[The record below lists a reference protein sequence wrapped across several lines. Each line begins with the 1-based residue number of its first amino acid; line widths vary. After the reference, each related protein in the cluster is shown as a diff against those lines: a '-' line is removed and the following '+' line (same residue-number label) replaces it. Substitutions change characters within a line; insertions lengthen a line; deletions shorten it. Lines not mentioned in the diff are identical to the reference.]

1 MATGP
6 LSADERDVAAI
17 VAHLRD
23 EVEARGNDD
32 GERAAPGRG
41 RVVARTEAERLWAV
55 SAERPYLAKPG
66 LAGKARGLLLRPLK
80 AVLRRLMRWYVE
92 PLATDQRAFNAAVL
106 RALDELSER
115 LGGDLGQV
123 QRELSGTFEGQ
134 LGTFGGQL
142 GTFGGQLEAQSAET
156 AAFRDRLSRLV
167 DELEERIYRL
177 ERRPA
182 GTPAPVQVS
191 APAEPVSAPPFDY
204 FSLEMR
210 IRGPRGDVRERQQIY
225 VESFKDAAPVLDVG
239 AGRGEF
245 LELLREAGVEA
256 SGIELDEELVQYGR
270 SQGLSVDHADAVS
283 HLEGLDDGSL
293 GGIFAAQLVEHLPPA
308 ALVRFLTLAAAKLRP
323 DGVLVAETINPLSLV
338 ALKHYFAD
346 PTHAQPLVPQT
357 LEVLARQAGFR
368 RTELRFLNEPA
379 DEERLRAVELPEGS
393 EFDPA
398 RTALAR
404 NVELLNTVVFGPQDY
419 ALHAWA

>member
-1 MATGP
+1 MAAGP

-17 VAHLRD
+17 VARLRD
-23 EVEARGNDD
+23 EVEARGNE
-32 GERAAPGRG
+32 GGKRAAPVRS
-41 RVVARTEAERLWAV
+41 RLVARTEAERLWAV
-55 SAERPYLAKPG
+55 TAERQYLAKPG
-66 LAGKARGLLLRPLK
+66 LAGKVRGLLLMPVK

-92 PLATDQRAFNAAVL
+92 PLATDQRAFNATLL

-115 LGGDLGQV
+115 FGGDFAQAQGDLAQALAHAQG
-123 QRELSGTFEGQ
+123 ELSATLKGQ
-134 LGTFGGQL
+134 R
-142 GTFGGQLEAQSAET
+142 AET
-156 AAFRDRLSRLV
+156 AAETAALSDRLTRLV
-167 DELEERIYRL
+167 DELEERVYRL
-177 ERRPA
+177 ERRPTA
-182 GTPAPVQVS
+182 TPASAETPV
-191 APAEPVSAPPFDY
+191 PAEVISPPPFDY

-210 IRGPRGDVRERQQIY
+210 IRGTRADVRERQQIY
-225 VESFKDAAPVLDVG
+225 VDAFKDAGPVLDVG

-245 LELLREAGVEA
+245 LELLGEAGVE
-256 SGIELDEELVQYGR
+256 SRGIELDEELVEYGR
-270 SQGLSVDHADAVS
+270 THGLAVDRADAVS
-283 HLEGLDDGSL
+283 HLEGLADDSL

-323 DGVLVAETINPLSLV
+323 DGLLVAETINPLSLV

-368 RTELRFLNEPA
+368 RSELRFLNEPA
-379 DEERLRAVELPEGS
+379 DEERLRAVDLPAGS
-393 EFDPA
+393 EFDAA
-398 RTALAR
+398 RAALSR

>member
-1 MATGP
+1 MAAGP

-17 VAHLRD
+17 VARLRD
-23 EVEARGNDD
+23 EVQAGGNDR
-32 GERAAPGRG
+32 GGTTAPVRARL
-41 RVVARTEAERLWAV
+41 VARTEAERLFAV
-55 SAERPYLAKPG
+55 TAERPYLAKPG
-66 LAGKARGLLLRPLK
+66 LGGKARGTVLVPVK

-115 LGGDLGQV
+115 FGGDLAQAHGD
-123 QRELSGTFEGQ
+123 LST
-134 LGTFGGQL
+134 T
-142 GTFGGQLEAQSAET
+142 LEAQREAQRAET
-156 AAFRDRLSRLV
+156 AAVRERVTRLM

-182 GTPAPVQVS
+182 ASAAPVQAL
-191 APAEPVSAPPFDY
+191 APAEPLSAPPFDY

-225 VESFKDAAPVLDVG
+225 VDSFKEAAPVLDVG

-245 LELLREAGVEA
+245 LELLREAGIE
-256 SGIELDEELVQYGR
+256 SRGIELDEELVAYGR
-270 SQGLSVDHADAVS
+270 SQGLAVDHADAVS
-283 HLEGLDDGSL
+283 HLEGLEDDSL
-293 GGIFAAQLVEHLPPA
+293 GGVFAAQLVEHLPPP
-308 ALVRFLTLAAAKLRP
+308 ALMRFLSAAAAKLRP
-323 DGVLVAETINPLSLV
+323 GGLLVAETINPLTLV

-368 RTELRFLNEPA
+368 KTELHFLNEPS
-379 DEERLRAVELPEGS
+379 DRERLRAVELPPGP
-393 EFDPA
+393 EFDEA
-398 RTALAR
+398 RAALSA
-404 NVELLNTVVFGPQDY
+404 NIELLNSVVFGPQDY